1 MEAMTVDTGLRAEVQ
16 GVKAQGDILG
26 EATDRVDISHGLV
39 SARRVGKAQVVVKK
53 ARLFE
58 GLNTAFKVKALPL

>member
-1 MEAMTVDTGLRAEVQ
+1 MGIGLRAEVQ
-16 GVKAQGDILG
+16 GVKAQGYTLG

-53 ARLFE
+53 ARLFQ
-58 GLNTAFKVKALPL
+58 GLNTAFRVKALPL

>member
-1 MEAMTVDTGLRAEVQ
+1 MDIGLRAEVQ
-16 GVKAQGDILG
+16 GVKAQGYTLG

-39 SARRVGKAQVVVKK
+39 SARRVGKAQAIKK
-53 ARLFE
+53 AKLFE

>member
-1 MEAMTVDTGLRAEVQ
+1 MEAMTMGIGLRAEVQ
-16 GVKAQGDILG
+16 GVKAQGYTLG

-53 ARLFE
+53 ARLFQ
-58 GLNTAFKVKALPL
+58 GLNTAFRVKALPL

>member
-16 GVKAQGDILG
+16 GVKAQGYILG

-39 SARRVGKAQVVVKK
+39 SARRVGKAQVVKK